1 MRMRKK
7 LFICV
12 SIVVVLFAC
21 SRAPKQYNFSQG
33 FSEIKTIE
41 IVEGVSEKDAVRGNF
56 DDIVVLASI
65 PQEDWSR
72 FMADFKAVKCKSY
85 WGDPAY
91 YLEGRIIKITYKD
104 GGIELLH
111 KSAGFYYRFNEDG
124 IGRFKLRFFDDDQFE
139 QLIEMYLD
147 EFGTGKQ

>member
-33 FSEIKTIE
+33 FSEIKAIE

-72 FMADFKAVKCKSY
+72 FMA
-85 WGDPAY
+85 P
-91 YLEGRIIKITYKD
+91 RIILK
-104 GGIELLH
+104 GG
-111 KSAGFYYRFNEDG
+111 
-124 IGRFKLRFFDDDQFE
+124 
-139 QLIEMYLD
+139 
-147 EFGTGKQ
+147 